1 MLENDFEK
9 QMQDALHSFKVKA
22 SEENWNKI
30 AARLPQP
37 RKYRR
42 LGWWLAIAAAAALL
56 GFFFFPNLQQDA
68 EENLSVVSHSSNG
81 NNTSRTPSSN
91 GTASPKANG
100 QASLNKSDNVEA
112 SITKSDN
119 AQASLTKGA
128 TSNNKYDNT
137 ASLTK
142 DDLAISK
149 KGSSLN
155 APVAINNTGRQYQP
169 SIFKSSVNSPSF
181 AASQPVSSNNNDASS
196 SSTSNTSPS
205 ASPVNKINVFAGT
218 TLPQKSLP
226 SVSSMNIEAQQ
237 WKKAQELSKKW
248 NQALKWTAY
257 FSAGSSI
264 PVQSLKEFNNTP
276 KFETFASADL
286 AGRAPNISVGSNQGF
301 LSPVGLPTVEPL
313 QPANARLSM
322 SVGIQAAKK
331 IHKNFDLAISLQ
343 YSLFQTEYR
352 TGQAIKL
359 DTFNFLI
366 AQPNNPTDLFANGN
380 TLKFKNQFHYLEM
393 PIEIIW
399 KMNPYKVSGSSLALG
414 VVPGMMM
421 GVNALHYNN
430 STGAYYKNKEE
441 FSTAQLGLQLSYS
454 KQFSFGKGQL
464 LSVGPLLRASM
475 TNLRNNDAHRPENL
489 GFMGIK
495 VGYRF

>member
-22 SEENWNKI
+22 SDENWNKI

-42 LGWWLAIAAAAALL
+42 LGWWLAMTAAAALL

-81 NNTSRTPSSN
+81 NSASTTPSTN

-100 QASLNKSDNVEA
+100 QVSLAKPDAAASLDKPDAAASLDKDVNAA
-112 SITKSDN
+112 SITKADN
-119 AQASLTKGA
+119 A
-128 TSNNKYDNT
+128 

-155 APVAINNTGRQYQP
+155 APVATNNTGRQYQP
-169 SIFKSSVNSPSF
+169 SLFKSSVNSPSF
-181 AASQPVSSNNNDASS
+181 VASQPITSNNNDAFS
-196 SSTSNTSPS
+196 SSTSNTTPI
-205 ASPVNKINVFAGT
+205 ASQVNKINVFAGT
-218 TLPQKSLP
+218 PLPKESLP
-226 SVSSMNIEAQQ
+226 SVSALNIDAQQ
-237 WKKAQELSKKW
+237 WKKAEQLSKKW
-248 NQALKWTAY
+248 NQSLKWTAY

-286 AGRAPNISVGSNQGF
+286 AGRAPSISVGANQGF

-313 QPANARLSM
+313 EPATAQLGM
-322 SVGIQAAKK
+322 SVGVQAAKK
-331 IHKNFDLAISLQ
+331 IHKSFDLAISLQ

-352 TGQAIKL
+352 TGQSIKL

-366 AQPNNPTDLFANGN
+366 GQPNTPTDLFANGN
-380 TLKFKNQFHYLEM
+380 TLKFKNEFHYLEM
-393 PIEIIW
+393 PLEIIW
-399 KMNPYKVSGSSLALG
+399 KINPHQINGSALALG
-414 VVPGMMM
+414 VVPGMLI

-441 FSTAQLGLQLSYS
+441 FRTAQVSLQLGYS

-464 LSVGPLLRASM
+464 LSVGPLLRTSM
-475 TNLRNNDAHRPENL
+475 SNLRNTASHRPENL
-489 GFMGIK
+489 GFLGIK
-495 VGYRF
+495 AGYRF